1 MELKGSVLQWPAD
14 RPRLSRLIF
23 FLLGAL
29 MTTTFAPFGLALL
42 MPLILLPLFY
52 VVLTVS
58 PRDAAAHCFW
68 FGMGLFLTGTYWI
81 VISVTLVGGAP
92 VYISLILMI
101 GLVLVMSVWLA
112 ITGWLTNLLSHG
124 EPLRLLFVAPAV
136 WVIIE
141 WLRGWVFT
149 GFPWMS
155 LGYGHVG
162 LPIGGFAPVLG
173 VYGVSFML
181 VFSSAAILV
190 ALMSERLLR
199 GVAVAAVI
207 LPWIVGGILDAVD
220 WTEPDGAPVK
230 TTILQA
236 GIPQEQK
243 WNPEQLLPTMAYY
256 RNATLR
262 AADSELVV
270 WPEIAIPIRAWQR
283 DSLNNFLNI
292 MRNDTLKR
300 GQSVAFGVFEFKQD
314 RGELEVYN
322 SIALLERDRAL
333 SYYHKRHLVPFGEY
347 FPVPDF
353 IIDLMIGLEKNLGD
367 ISAGAPDQALLET
380 GSGLRFASVIC
391 YEDAYGAEQLYA
403 FPEAALIVNVS
414 NDGWFGN
421 SIAPHQ
427 HLQIAR
433 MRSLETGRQTV
444 RSTNNGISAF
454 IDEKG
459 RIVQRGPQFQQSRMT
474 RSVQPMRGAT
484 PYVESG
490 NWPILVLSFA
500 LLGFFWIR
508 SRGSL

>member
-14 RPRLSRLIF
+14 RPRLSRFIF

-29 MTTTFAPFGLALL
+29 LTTTFAPFGLALL

-68 FGMGLFLTGTYWI
+68 FGMGLFLSGTYWI
-81 VISVTLVGGAP
+81 YISVTTVGGAP
-92 VYISLILMI
+92 AFISLFLMI
-101 GLVLVMSVWLA
+101 GLVLIMSLWLA
-112 ITGWLTNLLSHG
+112 IAGWLTNLLSHG
-124 EPLRLLFVAPAV
+124 EPIRLLLVAPSV
-136 WVIIE
+136 WVIVE

-162 LPIGGFAPVLG
+162 QPIGGFAPVLG
-173 VYGVSFML
+173 VYGVSFMV

-190 ALMSERLLR
+190 ALMSERRLR
-199 GVAVAAVI
+199 VIAAAAVV
-207 LPWIVGGILDAVD
+207 LPWIVGGMLDAVD
-220 WTEPDGAPVK
+220 WTEPDGSPIK

-236 GIPQEQK
+236 GIQQEQK
-243 WNPEQLLPTMAYY
+243 WLPEQLLPTMAYY

-270 WPEIAIPIRAWQR
+270 WPEVAIPTRMWQR
-283 DSLNNFLNI
+283 DALTNFLNV
-292 MRNDTLKR
+292 MRNDTLRR
-300 GQSVAFGVFEFKQD
+300 GQSVAFGVFEFKED
-314 RGELEVYN
+314 RGERQAFN
-322 SIALLERDRAL
+322 SIALLERDRPL
-333 SYYHKRHLVPFGEY
+333 QYYHKRHLVPFGEY

-353 IIDLMIGLEKNLGD
+353 VMGWMEGLELGLGN
-367 ISAGAPDQALLET
+367 ISAGAPEQALLTT

-403 FPEAALIVNVS
+403 FPEARLIINVS
-414 NDGWFGN
+414 NDGWFGD

-459 RIVQRGPQFQQSRMT
+459 RIQQRGPQFQQSRMT
-474 RSVQPMRGAT
+474 RSVQPFSGAT
-484 PYVESG
+484 PYVRSG
-490 NWPILVLSFA
+490 NWPIVGLSFI

-508 SRGSL
+508 GRGII